1 MMNRTGMIFCTLS
14 LVLVVFIFWA
24 LYPLAAMAPGKL
36 AGWTVPVEP
45 EAVPDV
51 NLGEF
56 GKVSVSELVSY
67 YIENPPVAA
76 SKGAAPVRRVRFQG
90 C

>member
-1 MMNRTGMIFCTLS
+1 MNRTGVIFCSLS
-14 LVLVVFIFWA
+14 LVVVVFLAWA
-24 LYPLAAMAPGKL
+24 FYPLAAMAPEKL

-56 GKVSVSELVSY
+56 GKVSVSELISY
-67 YIENPPVAA
+67 YIENPPAPP
-76 SKGAAPVRRVRFQG
+76 SKGAAPVREVRFQG